1 MLYRNNTYK
10 PLKGALSIKCL
21 SLIVVQ
27 SVFMINN
34 QTTESVF
41 ILPNVHNNSF
51 VTQKSIII
59 CTFILAVHCAFLNGP
74 VIPWS
79 DVHSATMSS
88 YPLRFLP
95 KILEPQLLN
104 TWINVQRKI
113 CHSRHPLVINNK
125 SCFFFLITEPTRCT
139 NFSNLFLEWKS
150 TCFGQF
156 LSIIGSS
163 PLYTQQWYMS
173 YRFADSLRAGSGW
186 NSIPS
191 WSC

>member
-74 VIPWS
+74 VIP
-79 DVHSATMSS
+79 
-88 YPLRFLP
+88 
-95 KILEPQLLN
+95 
-104 TWINVQRKI
+104 
-113 CHSRHPLVINNK
+113 
-125 SCFFFLITEPTRCT
+125 
-139 NFSNLFLEWKS
+139 
-150 TCFGQF
+150 
-156 LSIIGSS
+156 
-163 PLYTQQWYMS
+163 
-173 YRFADSLRAGSGW
+173 
-186 NSIPS
+186 
-191 WSC
+191 